1 MRVILIRNLSSINHF
16 FIFVDFAWPIY
27 DWFFLLLP
35 FKFETALCKR
45 FHYMISISWLGYRL
59 TSRLA
64 GHEWNCI
71 AILLLLEAF
80 FRSLN
85 EDIRHISYIKTHFC
99 NIFFWNLASRSF
111 WCMRKLTQLR
121 SDLEGNECMKQ
132 NAIKWKKRVSNTLNA
147 N

>member
-99 NIFFWNLASRSF
+99 NIFFEILRQGPFDVWESSHKSDQIWRVMSAWSK
-111 WCMRKLTQLR
+111 MRL
-121 SDLEGNECMKQ
+121 NEKKEW
-132 NAIKWKKRVSNTLNA
+132 AIH
-147 N
+147 